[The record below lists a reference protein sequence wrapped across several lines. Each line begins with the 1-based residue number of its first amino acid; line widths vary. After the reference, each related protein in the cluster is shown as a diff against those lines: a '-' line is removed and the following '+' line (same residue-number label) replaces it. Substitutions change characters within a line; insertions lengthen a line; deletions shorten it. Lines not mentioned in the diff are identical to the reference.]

1 MLQQG
6 AFGQGDLRRGL
17 SHVPNDPETGVDVM
31 TIGEMDAV
39 NRQRRQ
45 LADQAISH
53 ATHGDWEAAVE
64 ANRELL
70 ELGPD
75 TDAFNR
81 LGKAL
86 AELGRHGEALEAYE
100 QALARDATNRIAERN
115 VERLR
120 VLVRQ
125 VTAGDASVPLA
136 ADAKTEKASA
146 ALFIEEMGKTGHAR
160 LINLAAPERLAPLSP
175 GDQLVLTPSGNQL
188 LATIS
193 DDEIGQVEPRIG
205 TRLLKLMQGGNRYE
219 AAITILNRDELRII
233 IRETFSHP
241 ANFGKVS
248 FPGSTTSR
256 GGDVRPYMKGSAL
269 RYDDEEESEEFEEEP
284 EEVEELDTTL
294 PEFSTEPELEE
305 ELLEEP

>member
-1 MLQQG
+1 
-6 AFGQGDLRRGL
+6 
-17 SHVPNDPETGVDVM
+17 M
-31 TIGEMDAV
+31 TIETDAA

-45 LADQAISH
+45 LADQAIGH
-53 ATHGDWEAAVE
+53 ATRGDWEAAIE
-64 ANRELL
+64 SNRELL

-75 TDAFNR
+75 TDAYNR

-86 AELGRHGEALEAYE
+86 AELGRHEEALEAYE
-100 QALARDATNRIAERN
+100 SALARDATNRIAERN

-120 VLVRQ
+120 LLVGQ
-125 VTAGDASVPLA
+125 SDGKAEPGDGKP
-136 ADAKTEKASA
+136 ERASA

-160 LINLAAPERLAPLSP
+160 LINVAGADKLAPLSP
-175 GDQLVLTPSGNQL
+175 GDHVVLTASGDQL
-188 LATIS
+188 LATVGGE
-193 DDEIGQVEPRIG
+193 EIGQVEPRIG
-205 TRLLKLMQGGNRYE
+205 TRLVKLMAGGNRYE
-219 AAITILNRDELRII
+219 AAITILNRDDVRMI
-233 IRETFSHP
+233 IRETFAHP
-241 ANFGKVS
+241 DNFGKVS
-248 FPGSTTSR
+248 FPGSSTSR

>member
-1 MLQQG
+1 
-6 AFGQGDLRRGL
+6 
-17 SHVPNDPETGVDVM
+17 M
-31 TIGEMDAV
+31 TIEIDAA

-45 LADQAISH
+45 LADQAIGH
-53 ATHGDWEAAVE
+53 ATHGDWEAAVQ

-75 TDAFNR
+75 TDAYNR

-120 VLVRQ
+120 LLAEREDGAAEVP
-125 VTAGDASVPLA
+125 GDGKP
-136 ADAKTEKASA
+136 EKAPA

-160 LINLAAPERLAPLSP
+160 LINLAAADKLAPLSP
-175 GDQLVLTPSGNQL
+175 GDQVALEPRGDQLV
-188 LATIS
+188 ATVR
-193 DDEIGQVEPRIG
+193 DEEIGQVEPRIG
-205 TRLLKLMQGGNRYE
+205 SRLVKLMEGGNRYE
-219 AAITILNRDELRII
+219 AAITILNRDDLRII
-233 IRETFSHP
+233 IRETFAHP

-248 FPGSTTSR
+248 FPGSTTR
-256 GGDVRPYMKGSAL
+256 GGGDVRPYMKGSAL
-269 RYDDEEESEEFEEEP
+269 RYDDDEESEELEEEP

>member
-1 MLQQG
+1 
-6 AFGQGDLRRGL
+6 
-17 SHVPNDPETGVDVM
+17 M
-31 TIGEMDAV
+31 TIGEVEAA

-45 LADQAISH
+45 LADQAIGN
-53 ATHGDWEAAVE
+53 ATRGDWEAAVQ

-75 TDAFNR
+75 TDAYNR

-86 AELGRHGEALEAYE
+86 AELGRHAEALEAYE
-100 QALARDATNRIAERN
+100 QALSRDATNRIAERN

-120 VLVRQ
+120 VLAQRQ
-125 VTAGDASVPLA
+125 QETPEAVAGDGKP
-136 ADAKTEKASA
+136 EKAPA

-160 LINLAAPERLAPLSP
+160 LINLSGADKLAPLSP
-175 GDQLVLTPSGNQL
+175 GDQVVLTPSGDHL
-188 LATIS
+188 MATVR
-193 DDEIGQVEPRIG
+193 DEEIGQVEPRVG
-205 TRLLKLMQGGNRYE
+205 SRLVKLMGGGNRYE
-219 AAITILNRDELRII
+219 AAITIVSRDEVRII
-233 IRETFSHP
+233 IRETFAHP

-248 FPGSTTSR
+248 FPGSSTSR
-256 GGDVRPYMKGSAL
+256 GGDVRPYMKGSPL